1 MKKLLLI
8 ILTALAATVAAMAE
22 SIIDRATKAVK
33 SAPSLTA
40 TFRINGSDGRL
51 VMSGACFRLEVPQM
65 QTAFD
70 GTTQFTL
77 NEADSELTLTTPTL
91 EEIAAINPLAFIG
104 NLRSSFT
111 ASTLSDGRI
120 RFVPAADGTD
130 LEEIV
135 TAFDSKTAMPVI
147 VTMKTAAG
155 EILID
160 HIKVTKGSR
169 SIPASSFTIKQNKGI
184 TTIDLR

>member
-1 MKKLLLI
+1 MKRISLTILI
-8 ILTALAATVAAMAE
+8 MLAVTIAAMAE
-22 SIIDRATKAVK
+22 SIVDRATKAVK
-33 SAPSLTA
+33 NAPSLTA

-104 NLRSSFT
+104 NLRSNFA

-120 RFVPAADGTD
+120 RFVPTADGTD

-135 TAFDSKTAMPVI
+135 TAFDSETAMPVI
-147 VTMKTAAG
+147 VTMRTSAG

-160 HIKVTKGSR
+160 HIKVTRGSR
-169 SIPASSFTIKQNKGI
+169 TIPASAFTIKQNKGT

>member
-77 NEADSELTLTTPTL
+77 NEADSELTLRAPPR
-91 EEIAAINPLAFIG
+91 EENTGINTRAVIRNQPESI
-104 NLRSSFT
+104 T
-111 ASTLSDGRI
+111 A
-120 RFVPAADGTD
+120 
-130 LEEIV
+130 
-135 TAFDSKTAMPVI
+135 
-147 VTMKTAAG
+147 
-155 EILID
+155 
-160 HIKVTKGSR
+160 
-169 SIPASSFTIKQNKGI
+169 
-184 TTIDLR
+184 